1 MWIWNKSVIL
11 FLHFFPFF
19 PSALL
24 LSSLFL
30 SFLWIP
36 QCQLFPSSDRRDSFI
51 LQSTCSPS
59 VSERHTHTAIAEN
72 TVKVIHTVGQRARMG
87 AGVKTGQN
95 VSTHF
100 CTTRTP
106 TEKEAEPSTG
116 KEARVPEREGLRHRG
131 LPRGPALSQADQWL
145 RPAAG
150 VFRQDHRFQ
159 AWSGFSLGAG
169 LCSYSHADNRGRKP
183 SWALQPGPAESL
195 ILSMWGCSPS
205 SSTSFC
211 WFSALLF
218 SYPLR
223 LHLLAVRNPMPS
235 PQVKL
240 CLIQL

>member
-1 MWIWNKSVIL
+1 MKQISNTFSS
-11 FLHFFPFF
+11 FFPLFF

-51 LQSTCSPS
+51 LQYTCSPS

-116 KEARVPEREGLRHRG
+116 KEARVPEREGPRHRG
-131 LPRGPALSQADQWL
+131 LPRGPVLSQADQWL
-145 RPAAG
+145 RPG
-150 VFRQDHRFQ
+150 GWGLQTGPPFPGLERLLSRGWPVLLLPCWQSRQE
-159 AWSGFSLGAG
+159 AKLGFATG
-169 LCSYSHADNRGRKP
+169 P
-183 SWALQPGPAESL
+183 SWVPDPVHVRLFPKLFYIFLL
-195 ILSMWGCSPS
+195 ILSTAVQLPTPFTLTML
-205 SSTSFC
+205 
-211 WFSALLF
+211 SATRCP
-218 SYPLR
+218 PL
-223 LHLLAVRNPMPS
+223 
-235 PQVKL
+235 K
-240 CLIQL
+240 